1 MMEELIKAAIAI
13 RDNAYAPYSKHPVG
27 AAVLDETGAI
37 HVGVNVENAAYPQ
50 GQCAEATAIG
60 TMVASGG
67 RRIVAIAI
75 AGPGPHLCTPCGG
88 CRQKIREFATPDTPI
103 LIADTNGLQKEFT
116 LGELLPAA
124 FGPENL

>member
-1 MMEELIKAAIAI
+1 MEELIQAAIDI
-13 RDNAYAPYSKHPVG
+13 REKAYAPYSNHPVG

-37 HVGVNVENAAYPQ
+37 HVGVNVENAAYPL

-60 TMVASGG
+60 TMIASGG

-103 LIADTNGLQKEFT
+103 LIADPSGLQGEFT